1 MISAFWR
8 RWLLPFTI
16 LPFLPATLV
25 NLFGGREVALLGCL
39 IGMALPIGATWLM
52 RRGRAGDANLAALLM
67 GVAAAV
73 ATSIGAE
80 AGPVAGLLLGA
91 GAWGGTRLLYTGVV
105 EVPAPPPLPPPE
117 PPPPPRPL
125 DDARARIAAISFQ
138 ARSLDAPGLL
148 PVAAAIGRVLD
159 DFERR
164 PERLEEA
171 RRFLAVNLD
180 GLERIAGRLSAG
192 AEPPAGLPVL
202 LSDMEAAATDLRS
215 RLREEESAALAV
227 QVKVLGDKL
236 REQGYG

>member
-25 NLFGGREVALLGCL
+25 NLFGGREIALLGCL
-39 IGMALPIGATWLM
+39 VGMALPIGATWLM

-67 GVAAAV
+67 GGAAASVAAV
-73 ATSIGAE
+73 GAE
-80 AGPVAGLLLGA
+80 SGPVAALLLAA
-91 GAWGGTRLLYTGVV
+91 GAWGGTRLLYTGVA
-105 EVPAPPPLPPPE
+105 EAPKPPPPPPPE

-125 DDARARIAAISFQ
+125 DDARARLAAISFQ
-138 ARSLDAPGLL
+138 ARSGAEPRLL

-192 AEPPAGLPVL
+192 AEPPPGLPRL
-202 LSDMEAAATDLRS
+202 LADMEAAATDLRS

-227 QVKVLGDKL
+227 QVKVLGDRL
-236 REQGYG
+236 RQEGYG